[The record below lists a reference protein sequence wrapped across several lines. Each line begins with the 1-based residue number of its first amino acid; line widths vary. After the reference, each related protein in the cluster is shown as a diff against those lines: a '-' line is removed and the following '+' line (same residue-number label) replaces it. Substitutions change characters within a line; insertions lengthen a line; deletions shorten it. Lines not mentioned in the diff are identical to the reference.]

1 MMTGEGST
9 GHGVCL
15 GRPLLLLLF
24 CMLEK
29 IIKIGETAAVMIPQK
44 LMEDLDLHIGDQIEV
59 RPDTDSG
66 AVTIKPHHDVSL
78 RDREVLKI
86 ALNILD
92 RYRGDFEALA
102 NK

>member
-1 MMTGEGST
+1 
-9 GHGVCL
+9 
-15 GRPLLLLLF
+15 
-24 CMLEK
+24 MLEK
-29 IIKIGETAAVMIPQK
+29 IIKVGEMVAVTIPQK

-59 RPDTDSG
+59 RPDTDSKT
-66 AVTIKPHHDVSL
+66 VTIKPHHDVSP

-86 ALNILD
+86 ALSILD

>member
-1 MMTGEGST
+1 MM
-9 GHGVCL
+9 
-15 GRPLLLLLF
+15 
-24 CMLEK
+24 EK
-29 IIKIGETAAVMIPQK
+29 IIKVGESAAVAIPKK
-44 LMEDLDLHIGDQIEV
+44 LMEDLDLQIGDQIEIN
-59 RPDTDSG
+59 PDKDART
-66 AVTIKPHHDVSL
+66 VTIKPHQDVSP